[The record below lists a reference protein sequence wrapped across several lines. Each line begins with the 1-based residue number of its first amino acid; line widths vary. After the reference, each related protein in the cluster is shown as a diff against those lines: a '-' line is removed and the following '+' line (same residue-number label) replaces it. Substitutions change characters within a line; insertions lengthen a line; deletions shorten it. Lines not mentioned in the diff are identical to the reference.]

1 MFGDESSPSCSN
13 FALRKTANDKRD
25 EYFSYV
31 TKILERN
38 FYVDDMLKSFQ
49 TATEAKDVIRKDKEL
64 CVKRGFNLTKFT
76 SNREEVLRSIADEDR
91 RENISDEALI
101 FGKLSEDKPLGV
113 KSNISKDTLGFQTKM
128 TENSSAG
135 RGLC

>member
-25 EYFSYV
+25 EYLSYV

-49 TATEAKDVIRKDKEL
+49 TATEAKDVITKDKEF

>member
-25 EYFSYV
+25 EYLSYV

-76 SNREEVLRSIADEDR
+76 SNREEVLRSIADEVK